1 VWKIKQDIENG
12 CKLQQQQQNTAMKT
26 VVNNNPS
33 GDFVALDSILK
44 DAGSS
49 PMDSLN
55 SNLSD
60 AAKDDCLTAE
70 SLQDIRR
77 RLRKMECSNVASNGK
92 FNRAFIPSS
101 LSVKEPKF
109 SLEQNCKSLEL
120 RKNRERDANAD
131 EWLNR
136 RKSYGFEK
144 MHQPSESLSGTVESS
159 VDSGLGLSR
168 SSDLPSNWSPTNA
181 SGNEPQRTIITFGN
195 DKSKPATTSI
205 SLFNHASASDKP
217 IPMRRSTVAKKADED
232 LKRHSIAIDEKVDEH
247 YQQKGSP
254 DRKIS
259 LVNLNGQY
267 EESKLFGVDGRQK
280 KVRNLNSE
288 FI

>member
-1 VWKIKQDIENG
+1 MWKIKQDIENG
-12 CKLQQQQQNTAMKT
+12 CKLQQQQQNTAMKAG
-26 VVNNNPS
+26 VNNNPS

-44 DAGSS
+44 DSGS

-77 RLRKMECSNVASNGK
+77 RLRKMECTSVATSNGK

-101 LSVKEPKF
+101 LSAKDQPKF

-120 RKNRERDANAD
+120 RKNRERDTNAD
-131 EWLNR
+131 DWLNR

-144 MHQPSESLSGTVESS
+144 MHQPSESLSGTAVESS

-168 SSDLPSNWSPTNA
+168 SSDLPSNWSPTNGA
-181 SGNEPQRTIITFGN
+181 GNEPQRTIITFGN

-217 IPMRRSTVAKKADED
+217 IPMRRSTVGKKADED

-267 EESKLFGVDGRQK
+267 DELKMCGADGRQK
-280 KVRNLNSE
+280 KVRT
-288 FI
+288 